1 MPVRLPAGARAL
13 ALICAASAL
22 WGVNFGAG
30 APTASL
36 WLHDHGS
43 HDTIIGL
50 NTAIYYFGI
59 AVTAPFVPWMMRRAG
74 RKCIILGMIL
84 SGLTVA
90 LFPWGDGLFGWFGIR
105 LLNGIAGAMSL
116 IPMETEVN
124 HGASPERRSRNFGLY
139 AVSMAIGIAI
149 GTGLGLQ
156 YYSEAPYLV
165 FALSG
170 VPALGAAGLIGLCP
184 GAFKPPE
191 QETGPCPELAV
202 RRNVLTLGSAWSQ
215 GFLEGGMVG
224 HLAVYLLFLGM
235 SEGATSWVVSGIMI
249 GIIVSQVPV
258 AWLADRFSRT
268 GTLLACYAATGV
280 ALTVMPFC
288 GPSAWLVTALLVAG
302 ACSTAFYPLGI
313 TLLGERLPPAALA
326 RGNARFLTFNCLGSL
341 VGPAVAGATM
351 DLFGKR
357 ALFIS
362 GQGAILLVLA
372 TWGVQRIMERRAAVA
387 VGTAGAGLSVVGSE
401 DESPASSEP
410 MRRAA

>member
-1 MPVRLPAGARAL
+1 
-13 ALICAASAL
+13 
-22 WGVNFGAG
+22 
-30 APTASL
+30 
-36 WLHDHGS
+36 
-43 HDTIIGL
+43 
-50 NTAIYYFGI
+50 
-59 AVTAPFVPWMMRRAG
+59 MR
-74 RKCIILGMIL
+74 
-84 SGLTVA
+84 
-90 LFPWGDGLFGWFGIR
+90 
-105 LLNGIAGAMSL
+105 
-116 IPMETEVN
+116 
-124 HGASPERRSRNFGLY
+124 
-139 AVSMAIGIAI
+139 
-149 GTGLGLQ
+149 
-156 YYSEAPYLV
+156 
-165 FALSG
+165 
-170 VPALGAAGLIGLCP
+170 
-184 GAFKPPE
+184 
-191 QETGPCPELAV
+191 
-202 RRNVLTLGSAWSQ
+202 
-215 GFLEGGMVG
+215 
-224 HLAVYLLFLGM
+224 
-235 SEGATSWVVSGIMI
+235 EGATSWVVSGLLI